1 MLISRLDPLTESIHT
16 GSVLSRSP
24 TQLRICFPNHFQLD
38 EGTWRLD
45 LGRPNLIY
53 DRMRM
58 AISQLETDPV
68 DTMKIVPS
76 GASQIILEGTEL
88 RDVILRSFM
97 PGARSEKQ
105 GAEFVDVLDAQCAV
119 SVDSKFA
126 CEGAFKDDQRV
137 MSWARR
143 YSQPNPIVVDGDPP
157 LVGLNASQT
166 KAMAMMIGQRFSL
179 IQGVRPSVSQLLLD
193 RLTSINSHLELEK
206 RRR

>member
-24 TQLRICFPNHFQLD
+24 TQLRVCFPNHFQLD

-58 AISQLETDPV
+58 AISQLESDPV
-68 DTMKIVPS
+68 ETMKIVPS
-76 GASQIILEGTEL
+76 GASQIILEGSEL

-97 PGARSEKQ
+97 PGANSESKGREDA
-105 GAEFVDVLDAQCAV
+105 GAVPA
-119 SVDSKFA
+119 DSKFA
-126 CEGAFKDDQRV
+126 FDGAFKDDQRI

-143 YSQPNPIVVDGDPP
+143 YSQPNPIVLDGDPS
-157 LVGLNASQT
+157 LDGLNVSQK

-179 IQGVRPSVSQLLLD
+179 IQGVRKCLKQPSFAKL
-193 RLTSINSHLELEK
+193 RFINSHLELEK
-206 RRR
+206 RKRL